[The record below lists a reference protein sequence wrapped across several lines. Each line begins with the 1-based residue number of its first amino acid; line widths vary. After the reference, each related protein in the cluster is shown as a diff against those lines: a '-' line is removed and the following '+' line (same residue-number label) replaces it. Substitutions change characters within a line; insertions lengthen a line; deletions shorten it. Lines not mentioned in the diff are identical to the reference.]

1 MSFETISLLLNWM
14 EMGVLLAIL
23 FRLSYTFDLIAN
35 TQRELR
41 RAIYHLGEH
50 RAAQL
55 GTNSGFDRPEFAR
68 RAPDHSERTI
78 DIDDLASEIALK

>member
-1 MSFETISLLLNWM
+1 
-14 EMGVLLAIL
+14 
-23 FRLSYTFDLIAN
+23 
-35 TQRELR
+35 
-41 RAIYHLGEH
+41 LGER

-78 DIDDLASEIALK
+78 DIDDLAREIALK

>member
-1 MSFETISLLLNWM
+1 MNFETVSLLLWLQ
-14 EMGVLLAIL
+14 MGVLLAIL

-41 RAIYHLGEH
+41 RAIHHLGEH

-55 GTNSGFDRPEFAR
+55 GTNSGLDRPELAR
-68 RAPDHSERTI
+68 RAPDHSECTI
-78 DIDDLASEIALK
+78 DIDDLAREIALK